1 MQIYAE
7 NALRTSMGA
16 NVTLTTT
23 QVIDALK
30 DSLKH
35 LTIEELTKLKA
46 SLVALDKSIYYE
58 IKEKMESPKNKY
70 KVVI

>member
-7 NALRTSMGA
+7 NAMKTQTPVS
-16 NVTLTTT
+16 VTTDQL
-23 QVIDALK
+23 IDLLK
-30 DSLKH
+30 DNLKP
-35 LTIEELTKLKA
+35 LTIGELTKLKA

-70 KVVI
+70 KVKI

>member
-7 NALRTSMGA
+7 NAMKTQTLVS
-16 NVTLTTT
+16 VTTDQL
-23 QVIDALK
+23 IDLLK
-30 DSLKH
+30 DNLKP
-35 LTIEELTKLKA
+35 LTIGELTKLKA

-70 KVVI
+70 KVKI